1 MPHTAFPR
9 PVPPRA
15 PAAGLWAPRAETAA
29 HGGATGGRDPRFLT
43 RRMRYFRPAAPPLA
57 SAQKSE
63 RPDVEADA
71 SARPSARRLKRA
83 FLPLYV
89 TFSWLF
95 SLHNR
100 PWKRRGMGW
109 KRISKASCQPDM
121 GTTALKGPPSAL
133 FRAWKRVAARADFN
147 SLPNSAHACR
157 GVSGGRAA
165 GLFCPAALKKRAPA
179 AAGAD
184 ECL

>member
-9 PVPPRA
+9 PVPPRT
-15 PAAGLWAPRAETAA
+15 PAAGRRAPRGETTAC
-29 HGGATGGRDPRFLT
+29 GGETGGRGLHFLT
-43 RRMRYFRPAAPPLA
+43 LRMRYFRPTALALA
-57 SAQKSE
+57 SARKSE
-63 RPDVEADA
+63 SADSEAHA
-71 SARPSARRLKRA
+71 SQRPSARRLGRA

-121 GTTALKGPPSAL
+121 GTTASKRPPSAL

-147 SLPNSAHACR
+147 SLPNSAHAYR

>member
-1 MPHTAFPR
+1 MPHTAFLR
-9 PVPPRA
+9 PAPPRT
-15 PAAGLWAPRAETAA
+15 PAAGRHAPRAETTA
-29 HGGATGGRDPRFLT
+29 HGGETGGRDPRFLT
-43 RRMRYFRPAAPPLA
+43 RRMRYFRPAALPLA

-63 RPDVEADA
+63 LPDVEADA
-71 SARPSARRLKRA
+71 SARPSVRRLGRA
-83 FLPLYV
+83 FSPLYV

-95 SLHNR
+95 SHHNR

-121 GTTALKGPPSAL
+121 GTTASKGPPSAL

-147 SLPNSAHACR
+147 SLPNSAHARAPPRC
-157 GVSGGRAA
+157 GRAA